1 MGKDRLKS
9 FLINKMSMS
18 HIYQPVIIKEL
29 LLNNNKNPI
38 KSLAKK
44 LLEYDDTQIE
54 YYEYIIKRYP
64 KSTLKN
70 HSIINSDREN
80 FYLDEEF
87 ISLSEKDKQE
97 LIDICDETIQ
107 NFVLNREGSYG
118 RRNTFKRNI
127 KSSDYIEVLRRAKGK
142 CQLCGISK
150 EERSLEVDHV
160 TPKSEGGSDDISN
173 LGALCWLCNSKKSN
187 KSDFD
192 YREF

>member
-1 MGKDRLKS
+1 MGKDRLKN

-29 LLNNNKNPI
+29 LLNNNKNSI

-54 YYEYIIKRYP
+54 YYQHIIKRYP
-64 KSTLKN
+64 KSTLKK
-70 HSIINSDREN
+70 HSIINTDIEN

-97 LIDICDETIQ
+97 LIDICDEAIQ

-150 EERSLEVDHV
+150 DERSLEVDHV
-160 TPKSEGGSDDISN
+160 TPKSKGGSDDISN

>member
-1 MGKDRLKS
+1 M
-9 FLINKMSMS
+9 
-18 HIYQPVIIKEL
+18 
-29 LLNNNKNPI
+29 NNKNPI

-64 KSTLKN
+64 KSTLKK
-70 HSIINSDREN
+70 HSIINSDSEN

-127 KSSDYIEVLRRAKGK
+127 KRNNKESSA
-142 CQLCGISK
+142 
-150 EERSLEVDHV
+150 
-160 TPKSEGGSDDISN
+160 
-173 LGALCWLCNSKKSN
+173 
-187 KSDFD
+187 
-192 YREF
+192 